1 MAERTETDPD
11 RSNFVMEGLS
21 RVDEQDR
28 SFDIEFWQRQDSNA
42 RFAAAWDL
50 VVFAHQRKGRDE
62 SELRLQRS
70 VESLER
76 SEG

>member
-1 MAERTETDPD
+1 MTERTDSDTG
-11 RSNFVMEGLS
+11 RSDFVMEGLS
-21 RVDEQDR
+21 RVDQQDR
-28 SFDIEFWQRQDSNA
+28 AFDIEFWQRQDSNA